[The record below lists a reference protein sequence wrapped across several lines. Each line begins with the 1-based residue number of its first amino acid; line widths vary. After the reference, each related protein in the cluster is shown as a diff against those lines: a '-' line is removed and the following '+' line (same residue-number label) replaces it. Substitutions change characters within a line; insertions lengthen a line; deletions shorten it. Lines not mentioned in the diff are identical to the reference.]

1 MKKTILIISALIAV
15 SISSCDLSGKYER
28 EETQIIQN
36 YLSSIG
42 DTVYVKKPSG
52 LYFLSITEG
61 TGESP
66 ADGDTVAFWYTAK
79 LLSGGI
85 FDTNRGLDSPFSFVV
100 GSGLII
106 TGLDEGIRYMKNG
119 GVAKIITPSNLAYG
133 SAGLYGYDQYG
144 YYRQILPGYT
154 PLVWDIEIAS
164 IKPGPE
170 K

>member
-1 MKKTILIISALIAV
+1 MKKTILIIPALIAIGV
-15 SISSCDLSGKYER
+15 SSCDLSGKYER
-28 EETQIIQN
+28 EETQLIQN

-66 ADGDTVAFWYTAK
+66 VAGDTVSFWYKAK
-79 LLSGGI
+79 LLSGEV
-85 FDTNRGLDSPFSFVV
+85 FDTNIGLDSPFSFIV

-106 TGLDEGIRYMKNG
+106 SGLDEGVRYMKSG
-119 GVAKIITPSNLAYG
+119 GVAKFITPSSLAYG
-133 SAGLYGYDQYG
+133 AAGLYGYDQYG
-144 YYRQILPGYT
+144 YYRMILPGYT
-154 PLVWDIEIAS
+154 PLLWDIEIVS
-164 IKPGPE
+164 VRPGPG